1 MFEMKEEYKIGIKFI
16 DDQHTKLFEIGGRAY
31 NLLKDS
37 YSVDKYDKII
47 GIVEELRTYTVLHFN
62 DEETYMESISYKK
75 LFTQKIDHQSFI
87 KKINEVDLKKIDQNQ
102 DEYIMDLL
110 NFISTWLVEHIIEK
124 DLLIATIK

>member
-62 DEETYMESISYKK
+62 DEETYMESINYKK